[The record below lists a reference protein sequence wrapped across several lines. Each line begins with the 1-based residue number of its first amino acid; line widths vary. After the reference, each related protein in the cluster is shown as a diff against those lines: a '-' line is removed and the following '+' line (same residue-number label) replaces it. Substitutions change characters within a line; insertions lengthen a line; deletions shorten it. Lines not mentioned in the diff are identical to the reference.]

1 MCASVDSFERRPS
14 AHPAPDSPASTV
26 SGGAATGG
34 VALAANAPARLRHFT
49 LYRGHKEHPLQFD
62 GERLAEAQTYG
73 VAVGYHAAIYRT
85 RDGQFIS
92 ALSLISMPQLTSG
105 APERE
110 SEAAVFASLAA
121 ACAWFRSRRLTG
133 RLLSQIASR
142 CPDIIE

>member
-1 MCASVDSFERRPS
+1 MCPSVDSFDRRPS
-14 AHPAPDSPASTV
+14 AHSVPDSPTPLP
-26 SGGAATGG
+26 SGGEASGG
-34 VALAANAPARLRHFT
+34 VALAANASAALKHFT
-49 LYRGHKEHPLQFD
+49 LYRGHKERPLQFD
-62 GERLAEAQTYG
+62 GEMLAEAQTYG

-85 RDGQFIS
+85 RDGHFVS

-110 SEAAVFASLAA
+110 SEAAVFTSLAA

-142 CPDIIE
+142 FPDIIV

>member
-14 AHPAPDSPASTV
+14 AHPAPDSPASTA
-26 SGGAATGG
+26 SGG
-34 VALAANAPARLRHFT
+34 VALAAYASAGLKHFT
-49 LYRGHKEHPLQFD
+49 LYRGHKERPLQFE
-62 GERLAEAQTYG
+62 GELLAEAQTYG
-73 VAVGYHAAIYRT
+73 VAVGYHAAVYRT
-85 RDGQFIS
+85 RDGHFIS

-110 SEAAVFASLAA
+110 SEAALFTSLAA

-142 CPDIIE
+142 CPGIIE